1 MNIDSNPNPSRPTGW
16 GIFLKVALTC
26 IPDPNRS
33 TAIDF
38 VDVNGRSVDGGGV
51 VEGEKCPTPYK
62 KKGGLVREG
71 KCPEEYVWRNT
82 FRGKCPD
89 PTIPYHTIPYHTI
102 PYHIVLKMKTIQE
115 RNGLPEEP
123 NGRLVEPVARCK

>member
-1 MNIDSNPNPSRPTGW
+1 MSIDSNPNPSRPTGW

-71 KCPEEYVWRNT
+71 ECPGEYVWRNT

-89 PTIPYHTIPYHTI
+89 PTIPYHT
-102 PYHIVLKMKTIQE
+102 V
-115 RNGLPEEP
+115 
-123 NGRLVEPVARCK
+123 